1 MKQKGVCKESEKF
14 YYNVK
19 QSYNSYERK
28 CISPDNVILLKQSYC
43 KVKSFPLIRKLSHFP
58 LHRTGQ
64 SYPTMQSSIKQPLK
78 YLMIL
83 KYFVMVIQKTEF
95 HWRNHT

>member
-1 MKQKGVCKESEKF
+1 MKQKGVCKESENF

-28 CISPDNVILLKQSYC
+28 YVLPDNVILLKQSYC
-43 KVKSFPLIRKLSHFP
+43 KVKSFSLIRKLSNFP

-64 SYPTMQSSIKQPLK
+64 SHPTLQSSIKQL
-78 YLMIL
+78 LNI
-83 KYFVMVIQKTEF
+83 
-95 HWRNHT
+95 